1 MNLSQLYYFRKL
13 SELQHY
19 TRAAKEL
26 YITQPAL
33 SDAIRSLE
41 KELGVPL
48 FQKEGRN
55 VKLTRYG
62 REFSVYVHDALRE
75 LDKGIAVMH
84 EYTGKLSGNLSI
96 GGLYTITGDYLPS
109 LIRAY
114 HDNYGEAVKMEV
126 SQGFSLDLIQGLKED
141 RYDIVFAARKDDEP
155 TLCFEPIV
163 AHQLVVGVRKG
174 CPIAQLPC
182 VSLEDL
188 HGYEI
193 HTYRSGTPIGNE
205 VERVLTAHGIA
216 AHQDFDDEIT
226 MGGHA
231 RHGPSRRVRA
241 SDLYDRAEA
250 VSRQNRYRRDR
261 RTRGAARFPS
271 CLHGV
276 QERRVPEPRAGE
288 LHRFRVE
295 ISRPRRC
302 ASALQRRSVARPGA
316 IPRRGRTRRRPGNRA
331 FFVSCVVVI
340 A

>member
-174 CPIAQLPC
+174 CPLAQLPC

-226 MGGHA
+226 MGGMLATA
-231 RHGPSRRVRA
+231 RPDECALLTYTIGLKPF
-241 SDLYDRAEA
+241 LDRIDIVAIDERE
-250 VSRQNRYRRDR
+250 VPRDFHHVCMVYKKEEFQNRALESFIDF
-261 RTRGAARFPS
+261 ASKFP
-271 CLHGV
+271 
-276 QERRVPEPRAGE
+276 VPDDV
-288 LHRFRVE
+288 LL
-295 ISRPRRC
+295 RC
-302 ASALQRRSVARPGA
+302 SD
-316 IPRRGRTRRRPGNRA
+316 GR
-331 FFVSCVVVI
+331 
-340 A
+340 